1 MPFTYQSAVNQ
12 AANLLGKIVGNDP
25 ATAEANFLLPLNT
38 ARTTGPDFTPSAFQ
52 MACENTIADII
63 QTICETRFH
72 PERADYSEDTD
83 ELASGDLLP
92 SVSASAKPLI
102 GIMGMV
108 RDKDTGLPLKEVA
121 IDRVMSE
128 VRFANSIYKDADL
141 YHFAIH
147 VGANTIEHTRDKV
160 IIEWPAMTRPSFVAN
175 NPVPLRDW
183 HERGVVAGI
192 LTFLAPKEDMYS
204 GLFNAESGLYAAHL
218 TQIRAL
224 GGQEGQPPV
233 AKAPSVQ

>member
-102 GIMGMV
+102 GIM
-108 RDKDTGLPLKEVA
+108 
-121 IDRVMSE
+121 
-128 VRFANSIYKDADL
+128 
-141 YHFAIH
+141 
-147 VGANTIEHTRDKV
+147 
-160 IIEWPAMTRPSFVAN
+160 
-175 NPVPLRDW
+175 
-183 HERGVVAGI
+183 
-192 LTFLAPKEDMYS
+192 
-204 GLFNAESGLYAAHL
+204 
-218 TQIRAL
+218 
-224 GGQEGQPPV
+224 
-233 AKAPSVQ
+233 